1 MISSLILQ
9 CIEGQITSEQLEKE
23 LKDLIQ
29 TTLRDSSFRVQQG
42 SKKEFWLSFCPA
54 INTIENKQC
63 IINLLKFA
71 RNIVAGELSNQR
83 LAFENGALDS
93 IQKRLLN
100 ETYDYQNDNTLI
112 LQVSTQAICNI
123 ITGNPSAIDFA
134 WKEWMT
140 DQSKGR
146 IWCDILSKNN
156 DDLLTSVFVLIIN
169 CISQSKQRCEWMME
183 SEIGR
188 KLLGQVLDD
197 LERLHE
203 NQASKNFE
211 LGYAIFS
218 ELFTYGY
225 FRQLYTLF
233 RNNTEVIST
242 RQTILLKLLDS
253 KIHTYKDILPPFISS
268 NDSKF
273 LTKQFETV
281 AKEIIQVIV
290 SVKESQQQKSDLQV
304 DQMSNLY
311 TAIILLFQIINQLL
325 LFEAKDLKSSMIEI
339 DAMRL
344 ITDILGSLQTIK
356 LPPAE
361 TDHPEQGFNFLKRE
375 CVRTIGTLCYEDKAM
390 QDKAREIGTI
400 PLILNQF
407 KIDDS
412 NPYLREYATLAIRN
426 IMKDNIENQKMI
438 EQLEPQ
444 QVEQTD
450 ELAQMG
456 ITPELL
462 KDGKVR
468 IKRTEL

>member
-1 MISSLILQ
+1 
-9 CIEGQITSEQLEKE
+9 
-23 LKDLIQ
+23 
-29 TTLRDSSFRVQQG
+29 
-42 SKKEFWLSFCPA
+42 
-54 INTIENKQC
+54 
-63 IINLLKFA
+63 
-71 RNIVAGELSNQR
+71 
-83 LAFENGALDS
+83 
-93 IQKRLLN
+93 
-100 ETYDYQNDNTLI
+100 
-112 LQVSTQAICNI
+112 
-123 ITGNPSAIDFA
+123 
-134 WKEWMT
+134 MT